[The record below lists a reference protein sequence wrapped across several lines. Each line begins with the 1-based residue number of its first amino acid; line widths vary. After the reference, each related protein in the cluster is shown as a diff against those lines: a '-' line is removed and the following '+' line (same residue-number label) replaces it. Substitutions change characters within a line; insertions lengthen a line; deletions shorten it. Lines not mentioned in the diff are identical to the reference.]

1 MQALVSSPS
10 GKLVDAPL
18 NGEFEIKLSGEKS
31 GYKFRIDINTLWD
44 KKGSYDHLDARQRF
58 WYTLGFKV
66 CEIDLFKSDPG
77 FNLDKLKGQY
87 KMTVTHKTDYEE
99 DMQPIITLAKPMVG
113 WEVGDK
119 IIIGRKVSKD

>member
-58 WYTLGFKV
+58 YLVAIYEAKKSTFSKV
-66 CEIDLFKSDPG
+66 TQSSI
-77 FNLDKLKGQY
+77 
-87 KMTVTHKTDYEE
+87 
-99 DMQPIITLAKPMVG
+99 
-113 WEVGDK
+113 
-119 IIIGRKVSKD
+119 